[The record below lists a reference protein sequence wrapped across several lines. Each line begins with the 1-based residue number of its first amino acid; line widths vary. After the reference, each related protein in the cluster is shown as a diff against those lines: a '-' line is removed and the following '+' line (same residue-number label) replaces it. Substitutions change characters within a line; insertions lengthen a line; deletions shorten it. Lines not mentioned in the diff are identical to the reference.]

1 MFALVLIALVLTAA
15 AVAHLATV
23 VVHDRPAS
31 PPRSHTHELDRHT
44 ARIH

>member
-15 AVAHLATV
+15 AVAHLVTAV
-23 VVHDRPAS
+23 IHDRPAS